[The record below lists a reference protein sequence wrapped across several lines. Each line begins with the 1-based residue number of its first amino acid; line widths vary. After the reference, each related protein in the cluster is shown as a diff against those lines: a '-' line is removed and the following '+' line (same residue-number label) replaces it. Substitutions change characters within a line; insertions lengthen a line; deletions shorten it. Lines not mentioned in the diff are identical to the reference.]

1 MPTSTILL
9 LISDEQLCDLLERAV
24 LKPAGYQVAQVKEPS
39 AAKAIIRSSP
49 IDAIVIEYGI
59 DGGEFEIVKEFV
71 DTYPGVPLII
81 ISNIEDEALY
91 IKALR
96 LGVFEYL
103 MPPLEPDVI
112 LDVAQRAV
120 ERRAKLN
127 A

>member
-1 MPTSTILL
+1 MPNSTILL
-9 LISDEQLCDLLERAV
+9 LISDEQLSDLLERAV
-24 LKPAGYQVAQVKEPS
+24 LKPAGYQVAQVKDPT

-49 IDAIVIEYGI
+49 IDAMVVEFGI
-59 DGGEFEIVKEFV
+59 GGDDFKIVKEFV
-71 DTYPGVPLII
+71 STYPGVPLII